1 MEFIGSRVFLRMT
14 FVFPSIL
21 KFQKSH
27 QVHSE
32 MKQTK
37 NIQHKFKPR
46 EVLISVDKD
55 RYSRLYQ

>member
-1 MEFIGSRVFLRMT
+1 MT